1 VIKIL
6 WHDLDIV
13 ERGDSAFHA
22 TYRLL
27 ISCAGCSFG
36 GGQLKVGATGVDG
49 KNSVDYDL
57 SFFGVMRYTQNSAAV
72 HPMGREKA
80 Y

>member
-1 VIKIL
+1 
-6 WHDLDIV
+6 
-13 ERGDSAFHA
+13 
-22 TYRLL
+22 
-27 ISCAGCSFG
+27 
-36 GGQLKVGATGVDG
+36 VGATGVDG